1 MESQNGNGIQQL
13 WRTAWRALASM
24 RLALWLLAGL
34 GLLMLSGTLL
44 PQLPTAMD
52 ESARATWFQLARQK
66 YGSLYAPLRFLG
78 LFELYR
84 SPGFLALVAALL
96 VNTALCTINRLRALS
111 RMIRKRR
118 VAALGTLMTH
128 LAVITL
134 LLSLVVSGGYSWE
147 ESAVALA
154 TGQTH
159 RLGRSGDLLMR
170 SDSFHIESDAEGRPV
185 DYTAQVT
192 VLAGVREIRAAS
204 VRPNAPLRAAGVG
217 VWLFS
222 YEPGM
227 RAEVRSQE
235 GQPLMLESASGEHSS
250 GEATFNLS
258 GGPALLRVPT
268 ADLELH
274 ISGAAESGSSEAFYV
289 QAQRSGTDR
298 PLLAETVPAGQEIRI
313 GDVQVT
319 LHADPYVIYR
329 LKGDPGAVPALISAL
344 ALVLGTSLSLF
355 SRRERGR

>member
-1 MESQNGNGIQQL
+1 MESQSGNGIQQL

-34 GLLMLSGTLL
+34 GLLMLSATLL

-52 ESARATWFQLARQK
+52 ESARAVWFQLAQQK

-84 SPGFLALVAALL
+84 SPVFLALVGALL

-118 VAALGTLMTH
+118 VAALGTLITH

-134 LLSLVVSGGYSWE
+134 PLSLVISGGYSWQE
-147 ESAVALA
+147 TAVALA
-154 TGQTH
+154 TGQTL

-185 DYTAQVT
+185 DYAAQVT
-192 VLAGVREIRAAS
+192 VLAGHLEIRTSS
-204 VRPNAPLRAAGVG
+204 VGPNAPLRAAGVG
-217 VWLFS
+217 VWLVS
-222 YEPGM
+222 YEPGV
-227 RAEVRSQE
+227 RAEVRNQE
-235 GQPLMLESASGEHSS
+235 GQPLLLESAGGEHSS
-250 GEATFNLS
+250 GKATCNLS
-258 GGPALLRVPT
+258 GGPARLGVP
-268 ADLELH
+268 AAGLELH
-274 ISGAAESGSSEAFYV
+274 ISGAAESGSGEAFYL
-289 QAQRSGTDR
+289 QAQHSGTDR
-298 PLLAETVPAGQEIRI
+298 PLFAETVPAGEGIRI
-313 GDVQVT
+313 GDVHVT
-319 LHADPYVIYR
+319 LHSDPYVIYR
-329 LKGDPGAVPALISAL
+329 LKSDPGAVPALISAL

-355 SRRERGR
+355 SRRERAR